1 MKRKNSAF
9 ISGDN
14 NYWLN
19 RLTVVMVF
27 GAEVEGRRP
36 RDRRKGD
43 DLDGVAAV
51 AVGSRVSAAP
61 HELGWKRVS

>member
-1 MKRKNSAF
+1 MKRKNGAF

-14 NYWLN
+14 WLN

-27 GAEVEGRRP
+27 SAEVEGRRA
-36 RDRRKGD
+36 RNRRKGD

-51 AVGSRVSAAP
+51 SIGSSVSAAP
-61 HELGWKRVS
+61 HEFGWRRVS